1 MARPTIAGNWK
12 MNTSL
17 AEAKSLASTL
27 RASIGDMSGID
38 RVLCPPFP
46 YLTLV
51 REAVAG
57 SSIGVSAQN
66 MSYQEKGAFTG
77 EVAPNMVAELC
88 DYVILGHSERRALYA
103 ETDESVNL
111 KVEAALKAGL
121 KPIICVGETLAQ
133 REVGTAESVVER
145 QIIKALDGVDNA
157 SSLVIAYEPVWAI
170 GTGVPATPELAVEI
184 MGGVIQRNLIA
195 LYGEPAALEVP
206 LLYGGSVTADSV
218 QGFVEQAC
226 IHGALVGGAS
236 LKAEE
241 FAQIVRTTA
250 QVKGVS

>member
-1 MARPTIAGNWK
+1 MARPTVAGNWK

-17 AEAKSLASTL
+17 AEAKSLASAL
-27 RASIGDMSGID
+27 RGTIGDMDGIE

-51 REAVAG
+51 RDAVAG
-57 SSIGVSAQN
+57 SSIGVGAQN
-66 MSYQEKGAFTG
+66 MNYQEKGAFTG
-77 EVAPNMVAELC
+77 EVAPGMVAELC
-88 DYVILGHSERRALYA
+88 DYVILGHSERRALYG

-133 REVGTAESVVER
+133 REAGAAEAVVER
-145 QIIKALDGVDNA
+145 QITKALDGVDSA
-157 SSLVIAYEPVWAI
+157 GGLVVAYEPVWAI
-170 GTGVPATPELAVEI
+170 GTGVPATPELAAEI
-184 MGGVIQRNLIA
+184 MENVIQRNLA
-195 LYGEPAALEVP
+195 MLYGEPAALEVP

-218 QGFVEQAC
+218 RGYLEQRC

-236 LKAEE
+236 LRADE
-241 FAQIVRTTA
+241 FTQIVRTIA

>member
-1 MARPTIAGNWK
+1 MARPTVAGNWK

-17 AEAKSLASTL
+17 AEAKSLASDL
-27 RASIGDMSGID
+27 RASIGDMNGID

-57 SSIGVSAQN
+57 SSIAVGAQN
-66 MSYQEKGAFTG
+66 MNYQEKGAFTG

-88 DYVILGHSERRALYA
+88 DYVILGHSERRALYGD
-103 ETDESVNL
+103 TDESVNL

-133 REVGTAESVVER
+133 REAGAAESVVER
-145 QIIKALDGVDNA
+145 QITRVLDGVDA
-157 SSLVIAYEPVWAI
+157 SGGLVVAYETVWAI
-170 GTGVPATPELAVEI
+170 GTGVPATPALAAEI
-184 MGGVIQRNLIA
+184 MEGVIQRNLIA

-218 QGFVEQAC
+218 QGFVEQDC

-241 FAQIVRTTA
+241 FAQIVRITA

>member
-1 MARPTIAGNWK
+1 MARPTVAGNWK

-17 AEAKSLASTL
+17 AEAESLAKAL
-27 RASIGDMSGID
+27 RGTIGDMDGVE

-51 REAVAG
+51 RDAVAG
-57 SSIGVSAQN
+57 SSLAVGAQN

-77 EVAPNMVAELC
+77 EVAPTMVAELC
-88 DYVILGHSERRALYA
+88 DYVILGHSERRALYG

-111 KVEAALKAGL
+111 KVEAAIKAGL

-133 REVGTAESVVER
+133 REAGAAEAVVER
-145 QIIKALDGVDNA
+145 QVTKALDGVDSA
-157 SSLVIAYEPVWAI
+157 EGLVIAYEPVWAI
-170 GTGVPATPELAVEI
+170 GTGVSASPELAAEI
-184 MGGVIQRNLIA
+184 MEGVIQRNLAA
-195 LYGEPAALEVP
+195 LYGEPAALGVP

-218 QGFVEQAC
+218 QGYVEQAC

-236 LKAEE
+236 LRADE
-241 FAQIVRTTA
+241 FAQIVRTIA

>member
-27 RASIGDMSGID
+27 RASIGDMRGID

>member
-27 RASIGDMSGID
+27 RASIGDMNGID

-57 SSIGVSAQN
+57 SSIGVGAQN
-66 MSYQEKGAFTG
+66 MNYQEKGAFTG

-88 DYVILGHSERRALYA
+88 DYVILGHSERRALYG

-133 REVGTAESVVER
+133 REAGTAESVVER

-157 SSLVIAYEPVWAI
+157 GSLVIAYEPVWAI

-195 LYGEPAALEVP
+195 LYGEPAALAIP

-218 QGFVEQAC
+218 QGFVEQSC

-241 FAQIVRTTA
+241 FAQIVQTTA

>member
-1 MARPTIAGNWK
+1 
-12 MNTSL
+12 MN
-17 AEAKSLASTL
+17 
-27 RASIGDMSGID
+27 
-38 RVLCPPFP
+38 
-46 YLTLV
+46 
-51 REAVAG
+51 
-57 SSIGVSAQN
+57 
-66 MSYQEKGAFTG
+66 YQEKGAFTG

-88 DYVILGHSERRALYA
+88 DYVILGHSERRALYG

-133 REVGTAESVVER
+133 REAGTAESVVER

-157 SSLVIAYEPVWAI
+157 ISLVIAYEPVWAI

-195 LYGEPAALEVP
+195 LYGEPAALAIP

>member
-1 MARPTIAGNWK
+1 MARATIAGNWK

-27 RASIGDMSGID
+27 QASIGDMNGID

-57 SSIGVSAQN
+57 SSIGVGAQN
-66 MSYQEKGAFTG
+66 MNYQEKGAFTG

-88 DYVILGHSERRALYA
+88 DYVILGHSERRALYG

-133 REVGTAESVVER
+133 REAGTAESVVER

-157 SSLVIAYEPVWAI
+157 ISLVIAYEPVWAI
-170 GTGVPATPELAVEI
+170 GTGVPATPELAVET

-195 LYGEPAALEVP
+195 LYGEPAALAIP

>member
-1 MARPTIAGNWK
+1 MARPTVAGNWK
-12 MNTSL
+12 MNTTL
-17 AEAKSLASTL
+17 AEAKSLASDL
-27 RASIGDMSGID
+27 RASIGDIDGID

-46 YLTLV
+46 YLALV
-51 REAVAG
+51 RDAVAG
-57 SSIGVSAQN
+57 SSIGVGAQN
-66 MSYQEKGAFTG
+66 MNYQEKGAFTG

-88 DYVILGHSERRALYA
+88 DYVILGHSERRALYG

-111 KVEAALKAGL
+111 KVEASLKAGL

-133 REVGTAESVVER
+133 REAGAAESVVER
-145 QIIKALDGVDNA
+145 QITKALDGVDSA
-157 SSLVIAYEPVWAI
+157 GGLVVAYEPVWAI
-170 GTGVPATPELAVEI
+170 GTGVPATPELAAEI
-184 MGGVIQRNLIA
+184 MGGVIQRNLVA

-218 QGFVEQAC
+218 QGFVEQNC

-250 QVKGVS
+250 QIKGVS

>member
-1 MARPTIAGNWK
+1 MARPTVAGNWK

-17 AEAKSLASTL
+17 AEAKSLASDL
-27 RASIGDMSGID
+27 RASIGDMNGIA

-51 REAVAG
+51 CETVSG
-57 SSIGVSAQN
+57 SSIGIGAQN
-66 MSYQEKGAFTG
+66 MNYQEKGAFTG
-77 EVAPNMVAELC
+77 EVSPSMVAELC
-88 DYVILGHSERRALYA
+88 DYVILGHSERRALYG

-121 KPIICVGETLAQ
+121 KPIICIGETLAQ
-133 REVGTAESVVER
+133 REVGAAESVIEK
-145 QIIKALDGVDNA
+145 QLTKALDGVDNA
-157 SSLVIAYEPVWAI
+157 GSLVVAYEPVWAI
-170 GTGVPATPELAVEI
+170 GTGVPATPELAAEI

-218 QGFVEQAC
+218 QGFVEQDC

-236 LKAEE
+236 LKAED
-241 FAQIVRTTA
+241 FAQIVRTIA